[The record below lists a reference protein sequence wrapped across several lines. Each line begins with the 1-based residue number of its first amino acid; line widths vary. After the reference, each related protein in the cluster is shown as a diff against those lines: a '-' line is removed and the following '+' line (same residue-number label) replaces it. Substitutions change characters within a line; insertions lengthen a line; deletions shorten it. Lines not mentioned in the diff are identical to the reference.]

1 MIELRQNRVA
11 FRVSGPEAKK
21 LLNDVLTCSI
31 PETEGTAKWW
41 ALLSPQG
48 KIQAEGLIS
57 VFDDAYYLDVARDIS
72 DRFFKRMGMYKLRAK
87 ADIADLKDSHCV
99 GWSAERVRMSEGIQ
113 DSDARAGGLGFRLIV
128 AQGHAQGWEPEAQNF
143 TQTRIGLGINEL
155 GADFETDTMFPH
167 DIGMDI
173 LGGVD
178 FSKGC
183 YVGQEVVSRMQHRG
197 KARRRPIIVSFEVG
211 QKGDDILIGDKKV
224 GTLGETHGGKAIGNA
239 RIDRIH
245 STSDASV
252 NGSPVKLAVPDWAS
266 YAFGSD
272 SISQSDS

>member
-11 FRVSGPEAKK
+11 FRVTGPEAKK

-31 PETEGTAKWW
+31 PETAGTAKWW

-57 VFDDAYYLDVARDIS
+57 VYQDAYYLDVARDIS

-87 ADIADLKDSHCV
+87 ADIADLRGSHFV
-99 GWSAERVRMSEGIQ
+99 GWSADRITMNVGIQ
-113 DSDARAGGLGFRLIV
+113 DEDPRAGGLGRRLIV
-128 AQGHAQGWEPEAQNF
+128 EQGHAQDWEPEAQGFNR
-143 TQTRIGLGINEL
+143 TRIGLGISEL
-155 GADFETDTMFPH
+155 GSDFDSDALFPH

-173 LGGVD
+173 LEGVD

-197 KARRRPIIVSFEVG
+197 KARRRPILVNLGTG
-211 QKGDDILIGDKKV
+211 QKGDDIIIGEKVV
-224 GTLGETHGGKAIGNA
+224 GTLGEVEGGAAIGNA
-239 RIDRIH
+239 RIDKIRD
-245 STSDASV
+245 SGEASV
-252 NGSPVKLAVPDWAS
+252 NGMPVKLAVPSWAS

-272 SISQSDS
+272 SIS